1 LFLQEKSVE
10 SRVTIMARAIWKGA
24 ISFGLVHIPVELYP
38 AESRQ
43 GLDLDMLD
51 KRDFAPVGYKR
62 YNKETGEDI
71 AWNDIVKGYQY
82 EKGQYVVV
90 TEEDLKRAN
99 VEATQTIDIL
109 SFTEAQEIPSI
120 YFEQPYYLKPARG
133 GAKVYVLLRETLK
146 KAGKIGIAQV
156 VIRTK
161 QHVAALLPMGNA
173 IVLNLLRYH
182 DELRAPE
189 DLELPDAKDKKA
201 AVTDKEVK
209 MALSLLEDMT
219 EPWQPE
225 QYRDTYRDDVMAL
238 IDKKIAANQTH
249 ALTTSDE
256 GEAPAPSSAKVIDL
270 MQLLKSS
277 IGQKGKKG
285 AAKPVVEDEDEESI
299 EETPRKSAPHRR
311 KAAIAASP
319 RRASTARTTGRT
331 GATKSK
337 TSKSGSHSTARKA
350 A

>member
-1 LFLQEKSVE
+1 
-10 SRVTIMARAIWKGA
+10 MPRAIWKGA

-62 YNKETGEDI
+62 YNKETGKEI
-71 AWNDIVKGYQY
+71 EWNDIVKGYEY

-90 TEEDLKRAN
+90 SDEDLKRAN

-109 SFTEAQEIPSI
+109 SFADAEEIPPI
-120 YFEQPYYLKPARG
+120 YFEQPYYLKPTRG

-146 KAGKIGIAQV
+146 RAGKVGIAQV

-161 QHVAALLPMGNA
+161 QHVAALLPMDDA

-182 DELRAPE
+182 DELRSPDA
-189 DLELPDAKDKKA
+189 LELSDTKDKKS

-219 EPWQPE
+219 EAWHPE
-225 QYRDTYRDDVMAL
+225 QYHDTYRDDVMAL
-238 IDKKIAANQTH
+238 IEKKIAANQTH
-249 ALTTSDE
+249 AITQPE
-256 GEAPAPSSAKVIDL
+256 AGEEHAPSSAKVIDL
-270 MQLLKSS
+270 MELLRKS
-277 IGQKGKKG
+277 IGDKGNKPARATRVS
-285 AAKPVVEDEDEESI
+285 AAPAAPAEEKPTRTS
-299 EETPRKSAPHRR
+299 HRR
-311 KAAIAASP
+311 KTATAAETAASSGTSS
-319 RRASTARTTGRT
+319 RS
-331 GATKSK
+331 AT
-337 TSKSGSHSTARKA
+337 RKA

>member
-1 LFLQEKSVE
+1 
-10 SRVTIMARAIWKGA
+10 MPRAIWKGA

-62 YNKETGEDI
+62 YNKETGKDVE
-71 AWNDIVKGYQY
+71 WEHIVKGYEY

-90 TEEDLKRAN
+90 SDEDLKRAN

-109 SFTEAQEIPSI
+109 SFTSADEIPSI

-146 KAGKIGIAQV
+146 HAGKIGIAQV

-161 QHVAALLPMGNA
+161 QHVAALLAMDKV

-182 DELRAPE
+182 DELRSPDE
-189 DLELPDAKDKKA
+189 LELPDTSDKKA

-209 MALSLLEDMT
+209 MARALLDDMT
-219 EPWQPE
+219 EAWHPE
-225 QYRDTYRDDVMAL
+225 KYRDTYRDDVMAL
-238 IDKKIAANQTH
+238 IEKKIEANQTH
-249 ALTTSDE
+249 TITEPEE

-270 MQLLKSS
+270 MELLKKS
-277 IGQKGKKG
+277 IGNKGKTPARVPKQT
-285 AAKPVVEDEDEESI
+285 VEEEQPKA
-299 EETPRKSAPHRR
+299 TGHRR
-311 KAAIAASP
+311 KVTVAAAS
-319 RRASTARTTGRT
+319 RT
-331 GATKSK
+331 KK
-337 TSKSGSHSTARKA
+337 TSPGRPTRKA

>member
-1 LFLQEKSVE
+1 
-10 SRVTIMARAIWKGA
+10 MPRAIWKGA

-62 YNKETGEDI
+62 YNKETGKDI
-71 AWNDIVKGYQY
+71 DWNNIVKGYEY

-90 TEEDLKRAN
+90 TDEDLKRAN

-109 SFTEAQEIPSI
+109 SFADASEIPAI

-146 KAGKIGIAQV
+146 RAGKVGIAQV

-161 QHVAALLPMGNA
+161 QHVAALLPMDNA

-182 DELRAPE
+182 DELRSLD
-189 DLELPDAKDKKA
+189 DLDLPDAKDKKA

-219 EPWQPE
+219 EAWQPE
-225 QYRDTYRDDVMAL
+225 KYRDTYRDDVMAL
-238 IDKKIAANQTH
+238 IEKKIEANQTH
-249 ALTTSDE
+249 TITEPEE
-256 GEAPAPSSAKVIDL
+256 GEARPPTSAKVVDL
-270 MQLLKSS
+270 MELLKKS
-277 IGQKGKKG
+277 IGNKDKKP
-285 AAKPVVEDEDEESI
+285 A
-299 EETPRKSAPHRR
+299 SAPKKTAEEEKPKAASHRR
-311 KAAIAASP
+311 KAPAAATAS
-319 RRASTARTTGRT
+319 RAKRANASRT
-331 GATKSK
+331 S
-337 TSKSGSHSTARKA
+337 RKA